1 MAASQ
6 HYVIIG
12 NGVAGNEAAHHL
24 RERDPNSRITIV
36 SAGRLLFYNRY
47 ELPRMFHD
55 TCDWRDFLV
64 HPLEYYDD
72 NRIVVRRNSLVTYVD
87 AARKTLMLAH
97 KEELS
102 YDALLVASGGSA
114 YLPAE
119 LADSAHLLD
128 SFHTYRDACRVRDV
142 LPKGGKVVMLGGDVL
157 GLDLAR
163 NLVEEDYAVTIV
175 TAEQTFWPHRVEK
188 EERPKFIEALK
199 SMGMEVIE
207 DADVQRV
214 EEGASGMSARRVL
227 FADGREIFADV
238 VMPFYGLAP
247 AADFMVRSGVDMER
261 GLLVQSDLRT
271 TDPGIWAAG
280 DVCQIW
286 SGEEN
291 RYRFY
296 YGWKNIKRMGEIA
309 GRNMTGDDVAID
321 TFSDDALHIDDKGR
335 IETPYWEYD

>member
-36 SAGRLLFYNRY
+36 TAGRLLFYNRY
-47 ELPRMFHD
+47 QLPRMFHD

-64 HPLEYYDD
+64 HPPEYYDD

-128 SFHTYRDACRVRDV
+128 SFHTYRDACKVRD
-142 LPKGGKVVMLGGDVL
+142 
-157 GLDLAR
+157 
-163 NLVEEDYAVTIV
+163 
-175 TAEQTFWPHRVEK
+175 
-188 EERPKFIEALK
+188 
-199 SMGMEVIE
+199 
-207 DADVQRV
+207 
-214 EEGASGMSARRVL
+214 
-227 FADGREIFADV
+227 
-238 VMPFYGLAP
+238 
-247 AADFMVRSGVDMER
+247 R
-261 GLLVQSDLRT
+261 GPSS
-271 TDPGIWAAG
+271 
-280 DVCQIW
+280 C
-286 SGEEN
+286 N
-291 RYRFY
+291 
-296 YGWKNIKRMGEIA
+296 
-309 GRNMTGDDVAID
+309 
-321 TFSDDALHIDDKGR
+321 
-335 IETPYWEYD
+335 

>member
-1 MAASQ
+1 
-6 HYVIIG
+6 
-12 NGVAGNEAAHHL
+12 
-24 RERDPNSRITIV
+24 
-36 SAGRLLFYNRY
+36 
-47 ELPRMFHD
+47 
-55 TCDWRDFLV
+55 
-64 HPLEYYDD
+64 
-72 NRIVVRRNSLVTYVD
+72 VTYFD
-87 AARKTLMLAH
+87 AARRTVMLAH
-97 KEELS
+97 KEEVH
-102 YDALLVASGGSA
+102 YDGLLVASGGGA
-114 YLPAE
+114 YLPPE
-119 LADSAHLLD
+119 LADSVPLLD
-128 SFHTYRDACRVRDV
+128 SFHSYRDACKVRDA

-163 NLVEEDYAVTIV
+163 NLVAENYAVTVV
-175 TAEQTFWPHRVEK
+175 TAEQTFWPHRVDK
-188 EERPKFIEALK
+188 QERPKFIDALR

-207 DADVQRV
+207 DVRVEKV

-261 GLLVQSDLRT
+261 GLLVKSSLRT
-271 TDPGIWAAG
+271 TDPNIWAAG

-286 SGEEN
+286 SGEEK

-321 TFSDDALHIDDKGR
+321 TFSDETLHVDDKGR
-335 IETPYWEYD
+335 IDTPYWEYD

>member
-1 MAASQ
+1 MTAPL

-12 NGVAGNEAAHHL
+12 NGVAGNEAAHYL

-47 ELPRMFHD
+47 QLPRMFHD

-64 HPLEYYDD
+64 HPPAYYDD

-87 AARKTLMLAH
+87 AAQKTLMLAH

-102 YDALLVASGGSA
+102 YDSLLVASGGSA

-128 SFHTYRDACRVRDV
+128 SFLTYRDACKVRAA

-163 NLVEEDYAVTIV
+163 NLVEEDYSVTIV

-188 EERPKFIEALK
+188 EERAGFIEALR
-199 SMGMEVIE
+199 SMGMDVVE
-207 DADVQRV
+207 DAHVV
-214 EEGASGMSARRVL
+214 GLEEGASGMSARRVL
-227 FADGREIFADV
+227 FADGRELFADV

-261 GLLVQSDLRT
+261 GLLVQPDLRT
-271 TDPGIWAAG
+271 TDHNIWAAG

-309 GRNMTGDDVAID
+309 GRNMTGDDVTID
-321 TFSDDALHIDDKGR
+321 TFSDETLHIDDNGR